1 MSISMDSL
9 PPRYQKQ
16 AARKLD
22 PAAYEKALQF
32 FHAEEAKSPASQAQ
46 GSISHA
52 LGESFEAQI
61 LTACEYYR
69 SICHAEI
76 DKTPEPIKVISG
88 RHQNPSGCWSFEA
101 VFTKQA
107 QPDFQGTIDGG
118 RSVVFEAKATD
129 KDRILQSAVTHEQ
142 AYAMQSHAQK
152 GALVFVLVCLRGRA
166 VYRVMARAGGSR
178 LWCADYQTTAGA
190 DCPLR
195 RTCDRLAGAH
205 TRPARQCG
213 SAQRKTAAMAQRRG
227 DHRLV
232 AAVPFDFF
240 DEG

>member
-1 MSISMDSL
+1 MGISMDSL

-32 FHAEEAKSPASQAQ
+32 FHAEEDKNPARQAQ

-69 SICHAEI
+69 SVCHAEI

-88 RHQNPSGCWSFEA
+88 RRQNPSGCWSFEA

-129 KDRILQSAVTHEQ
+129 KDRIQKSAVTEEQ
-142 AYAMQSHAQK
+142 ARALESHANM
-152 GALVFVLVCLRGRA
+152 GALAFVLVCLRGRA
-166 VYRVMARAGGSR
+166 VYRVMWEDWQNMKELFGHK
-178 LWCADYQTTAGA
+178 YMTAGELE
-190 DCPLR
+190 PYR
-195 RTCDRLAGAH
+195 V
-205 TRPARQCG
+205 Q
-213 SAQRKTAAMAQRRG
+213 MRRG
-227 DHRLV
+227 VIRFLGD
-232 AAVPFDFF
+232 P
-240 DEG
+240 E

>member
-1 MSISMDSL
+1 MGISMDSL

-32 FHAEEAKSPASQAQ
+32 FHAEESAKNPARQAQ

-166 VYRVMARAGGSR
+166 VYRVPWEVWWRMRQHFGHK
-178 LWCADYQTTAGA
+178 YMTAEELE
-190 DCPLR
+190 PYR
-195 RTCDRLAGAH
+195 V
-205 TRPARQCG
+205 Q
-213 SAQRKTAAMAQRRG
+213 MRRG
-227 DHRLV
+227 VILFLGD
-232 AAVPFDFF
+232 A
-240 DEG
+240 G

>member
-32 FHAEEAKSPASQAQ
+32 FHAEEDKNLARQAQ

-69 SICHAEI
+69 SVCHAEI

-166 VYRVMARAGGSR
+166 VYRVPWEVWWRMRQHFGHK
-178 LWCADYQTTAGA
+178 YMTAEELE
-190 DCPLR
+190 PYR
-195 RTCDRLAGAH
+195 V
-205 TRPARQCG
+205 Q
-213 SAQRKTAAMAQRRG
+213 MRRG
-227 DHRLV
+227 VILFLGD
-232 AAVPFDFF
+232 P
-240 DEG
+240 E

>member
-9 PPRYQKQ
+9 PLRYQKQ

-32 FHAEEAKSPASQAQ
+32 FHAEETKSPARQAQ

-107 QPDFQGTIDGG
+107 QPDFQGTLCGG
-118 RSVVFEAKATD
+118 SSVVFEAKATG
-129 KDRILQSAVTHEQ
+129 KDRILQSAVTEEQ
-142 AYAMQSHAQK
+142 VRALESHANM
-152 GALVFVLVCLRGRA
+152 GALAFVLVCLRGRA
-166 VYRVMARAGGSR
+166 VYRVMWEDWQNMKELFGHK
-178 LWCADYQTTAGA
+178 YMTAVELE
-190 DCPLR
+190 PYR
-195 RTCDRLAGAH
+195 V
-205 TRPARQCG
+205 Q
-213 SAQRKTAAMAQRRG
+213 MRRG
-227 DHRLV
+227 VILFLGD
-232 AAVPFDFF
+232 A
-240 DEG
+240 G

>member
-1 MSISMDSL
+1 MGISMDSL

-32 FHAEEAKSPASQAQ
+32 FHAEEDKSHAHQVQ

-69 SICHAEI
+69 SVCHAEI

-88 RHQNPSGCWSFEA
+88 RHQNASGCWSFEA

-107 QPDFQGTIDGG
+107 QPDFQGTLCGG
-118 RSVVFEAKATD
+118 SSVVFEAKATD
-129 KDRILQSAVTHEQ
+129 KDRILQSAVTEEQ
-142 AYAMQSHAQK
+142 ARALESHANM
-152 GALVFVLVCLRGRA
+152 GALAFVLVCLRGRA
-166 VYRVMARAGGSR
+166 VYRVMWEDWQNMKELFGHK
-178 LWCADYQTTAGA
+178 YMTAVELE
-190 DCPLR
+190 PYR
-195 RTCDRLAGAH
+195 V
-205 TRPARQCG
+205 Q
-213 SAQRKTAAMAQRRG
+213 MRRG
-227 DHRLV
+227 VILFLGD
-232 AAVPFDFF
+232 A
-240 DEG
+240 G

>member
-1 MSISMDSL
+1 MGIRMDSL

-22 PAAYEKALQF
+22 PAAYEKALRF
-32 FHAEEAKSPASQAQ
+32 FHAEEDKSPARQAQ

-118 RSVVFEAKATD
+118 SSVVFEAKATD
-129 KDRILQSAVTHEQ
+129 KDRIMQSAVTEEQ
-142 AYAMQSHAQK
+142 ARALESHANM
-152 GALVFVLVCLRGRA
+152 GALAFVLVCLRGRA
-166 VYRVMARAGGSR
+166 VYRVPWEVWWRMRQHFGHK
-178 LWCADYQTTAGA
+178 YMTAEELE
-190 DCPLR
+190 PFR
-195 RTCDRLAGAH
+195 V
-205 TRPARQCG
+205 Q
-213 SAQRKTAAMAQRRG
+213 MRRG
-227 DHRLV
+227 VILFLGDPGED
-232 AAVPFDFF
+232 A
-240 DEG
+240 

>member
-1 MSISMDSL
+1 MGIRMDSL

-22 PAAYEKALQF
+22 PVAYEKALQF
-32 FHAEEAKSPASQAQ
+32 FHAEEDKSPARQAQ

-52 LGESFEAQI
+52 LGDSFEAQI
-61 LTACEYYR
+61 LTACGYYR
-69 SICHAEI
+69 SVCYAEI

-129 KDRILQSAVTHEQ
+129 KDRILQSAVTEEQ
-142 AYAMQSHAQK
+142 ARALESHANM
-152 GALVFVLVCLRGRA
+152 GALAFVLVCLRGRA
-166 VYRVMARAGGSR
+166 VYRVMWEDWQNMKELFGHK
-178 LWCADYQTTAGA
+178 YMTAVELE
-190 DCPLR
+190 PYR
-195 RTCDRLAGAH
+195 V
-205 TRPARQCG
+205 Q
-213 SAQRKTAAMAQRRG
+213 MRRG
-227 DHRLV
+227 LILFLGD
-232 AAVPFDFF
+232 P
-240 DEG
+240 E

>member
-1 MSISMDSL
+1 MGISMDSL

-22 PAAYEKALQF
+22 PAAYEKALRF
-32 FHAEEAKSPASQAQ
+32 FHDEEDKSPARQAQ

-107 QPDFQGTIDGG
+107 QPDFQGTLCGG
-118 RSVVFEAKATD
+118 GSVVFEAKATD
-129 KDRILQSAVTHEQ
+129 KDRIMQSAVTEEQ
-142 AYAMQSHAQK
+142 ARALESHANM
-152 GALVFVLVCLRGRA
+152 GALAFVLVCLRGRA
-166 VYRVMARAGGSR
+166 VYRVMWEDWQNMKELFGHK
-178 LWCADYQTTAGA
+178 YMTAVELE
-190 DCPLR
+190 PYRVQLR
-195 RTCDRLAGAH
+195 RGVIRFLGDAG
-205 TRPARQCG
+205 
-213 SAQRKTAAMAQRRG
+213 
-227 DHRLV
+227 
-232 AAVPFDFF
+232 
-240 DEG
+240 

>member
-1 MSISMDSL
+1 MGISMDSL

-32 FHAEEAKSPASQAQ
+32 FHAEEDKSPVRQAQ

-107 QPDFQGTIDGG
+107 
-118 RSVVFEAKATD
+118 RALE
-129 KDRILQSAVTHEQ
+129 
-142 AYAMQSHAQK
+142 SHANM
-152 GALVFVLVCLRGRA
+152 GALAFVLVCLRGRA
-166 VYRVMARAGGSR
+166 VYRVMWEDWQNMKELFGHKYMTAVELEPYRVQMCQGVIRFLGDAG
-178 LWCADYQTTAGA
+178 
-190 DCPLR
+190 
-195 RTCDRLAGAH
+195 
-205 TRPARQCG
+205 
-213 SAQRKTAAMAQRRG
+213 
-227 DHRLV
+227 
-232 AAVPFDFF
+232 
-240 DEG
+240 

>member
-1 MSISMDSL
+1 MGISMDSL

-32 FHAEEAKSPASQAQ
+32 FHAEEDKNPARQAQ

-69 SICHAEI
+69 SVCHAEI

-129 KDRILQSAVTHEQ
+129 KDRILQSAVTEEQ
-142 AYAMQSHAQK
+142 ARALKSHANM
-152 GALVFVLVCLRGRA
+152 GALAFVLVCLRA
-166 VYRVMARAGGSR
+166 ARSIACRGKCGG
-178 LWCADYQTTAGA
+178 G
-190 DCPLR
+190 
-195 RTCDRLAGAH
+195 
-205 TRPARQCG
+205 CG
-213 SAQRKTAAMAQRRG
+213 SISAIST
-227 DHRLV
+227 
-232 AAVPFDFF
+232 
-240 DEG
+240 

>member
-1 MSISMDSL
+1 MGISMDSL

-22 PAAYEKALQF
+22 PVAYEKALQF
-32 FHAEEAKSPASQAQ
+32 FHAEESAKNPARQAQ

-88 RHQNPSGCWSFEA
+88 RHQNPSGCWSFKA

-107 QPDFQGTIDGG
+107 QPDFQGTIDAAAA
-118 RSVVFEAKATD
+118 S
-129 KDRILQSAVTHEQ
+129 
-142 AYAMQSHAQK
+142 
-152 GALVFVLVCLRGRA
+152 C
-166 VYRVMARAGGSR
+166 SR
-178 LWCADYQTTAGA
+178 
-190 DCPLR
+190 PR
-195 RTCDRLAGAH
+195 PRT
-205 TRPARQCG
+205 
-213 SAQRKTAAMAQRRG
+213 KTASCRVR
-227 DHRLV
+227 
-232 AAVPFDFF
+232 
-240 DEG
+240 

>member
-1 MSISMDSL
+1 MGISMDSL

-32 FHAEEAKSPASQAQ
+32 FHAEEDKSHAHQVQ

-69 SICHAEI
+69 SVCHAEI

-88 RHQNPSGCWSFEA
+88 RHQNASGCWSFEA

-129 KDRILQSAVTHEQ
+129 KDRILQSAVTEEQ
-142 AYAMQSHAQK
+142 ARALESHANM
-152 GALVFVLVCLRGRA
+152 GALAFVLVCLRGRA
-166 VYRVMARAGGSR
+166 VYRVMWEDWQNMKELFGHK
-178 LWCADYQTTAGA
+178 YMTAVELE
-190 DCPLR
+190 PYR
-195 RTCDRLAGAH
+195 V
-205 TRPARQCG
+205 Q
-213 SAQRKTAAMAQRRG
+213 MRRG
-227 DHRLV
+227 VIRFLGN
-232 AAVPFDFF
+232 P
-240 DEG
+240 E

>member
-1 MSISMDSL
+1 MGIRMDSL

-22 PAAYEKALQF
+22 PVAYEKALQF
-32 FHAEEAKSPASQAQ
+32 FHAEESAKNPARQAQ
-46 GSISHA
+46 GSISRA
-52 LGESFEAQI
+52 TGEGFEAQI
-61 LTACEYYR
+61 LTACAYYR
-69 SICHAEI
+69 AHGIAEI

-88 RHQNPSGCWSFEA
+88 RRQNASGCWSFEA

-166 VYRVMARAGGSR
+166 VYRVPWEVWWRMRQHFGHKYMTARELLPYR
-178 LWCADYQTTAGA
+178 VQ
-190 DCPLR
+190 
-195 RTCDRLAGAH
+195 
-205 TRPARQCG
+205 
-213 SAQRKTAAMAQRRG
+213 MRRG
-227 DHRLV
+227 VILFLGNPGED
-232 AAVPFDFF
+232 A
-240 DEG
+240 

>member
-1 MSISMDSL
+1 MGICMDSL

-32 FHAEEAKSPASQAQ
+32 FHAEETKSPARQAQ

-107 QPDFQGTIDGG
+107 
-118 RSVVFEAKATD
+118 RALE
-129 KDRILQSAVTHEQ
+129 
-142 AYAMQSHAQK
+142 SHANM
-152 GALVFVLVCLRGRA
+152 GALAFVLVCLRGRA
-166 VYRVMARAGGSR
+166 VYRVMWEDWQNMKELFGHK
-178 LWCADYQTTAGA
+178 YMTAGELE
-190 DCPLR
+190 PYR
-195 RTCDRLAGAH
+195 VQM
-205 TRPARQCG
+205 RQG
-213 SAQRKTAAMAQRRG
+213 VIRFLG
-227 DHRLV
+227 D
-232 AAVPFDFF
+232 P
-240 DEG
+240 E

>member
-1 MSISMDSL
+1 MGISMGSL

-32 FHAEEAKSPASQAQ
+32 FHAEEDKSPARQAQ

-69 SICHAEI
+69 SVCHAEI

-107 QPDFQGTIDGG
+107 QPDFQGTLCGG
-118 RSVVFEAKATD
+118 SSVVFEAKATD
-129 KDRILQSAVTHEQ
+129 KDRIQKSAVTEEQ
-142 AYAMQSHAQK
+142 ARALESHANM
-152 GALVFVLVCLRGRA
+152 GALAFVLVCLRGRA
-166 VYRVMARAGGSR
+166 IYRVPWKVWWRMKEHFGHK
-178 LWCADYQTTAGA
+178 YMTAVELE
-190 DCPLR
+190 PYR
-195 RTCDRLAGAH
+195 V
-205 TRPARQCG
+205 Q
-213 SAQRKTAAMAQRRG
+213 MRRG
-227 DHRLV
+227 VILFLGD
-232 AAVPFDFF
+232 P
-240 DEG
+240 G

>member
-1 MSISMDSL
+1 MGISMDSL

-22 PAAYEKALQF
+22 PAAYEKALRF
-32 FHAEEAKSPASQAQ
+32 FHDEEDKSPARQAQ

-107 QPDFQGTIDGG
+107 QPDFQGTLCGG
-118 RSVVFEAKATD
+118 SSVVFEAKVTD
-129 KDRILQSAVTHEQ
+129 KDRILQSAVTEEQ
-142 AYAMQSHAQK
+142 ARALESHDNM
-152 GALVFVLVCLRGRA
+152 GALAFVLVCLRGRA
-166 VYRVMARAGGSR
+166 VYRVMWEDWQNMKELFGHK
-178 LWCADYQTTAGA
+178 YMTAVELE
-190 DCPLR
+190 PYR
-195 RTCDRLAGAH
+195 VQM
-205 TRPARQCG
+205 RQG
-213 SAQRKTAAMAQRRG
+213 VIRFLG
-227 DHRLV
+227 D
-232 AAVPFDFF
+232 P
-240 DEG
+240 E

>member
-1 MSISMDSL
+1 MGISMDSL

-22 PAAYEKALQF
+22 PAAYEKALRF
-32 FHAEEAKSPASQAQ
+32 FHDEEDKSPARQAQ

-166 VYRVMARAGGSR
+166 VYRVPWEVWWRMKEHFGHKYMTSGELEPYRV
-178 LWCADYQTTAGA
+178 Q
-190 DCPLR
+190 
-195 RTCDRLAGAH
+195 
-205 TRPARQCG
+205 
-213 SAQRKTAAMAQRRG
+213 MRRG
-227 DHRLV
+227 VILFLGDSGED
-232 AAVPFDFF
+232 A
-240 DEG
+240 

>member
-1 MSISMDSL
+1 MGIRMDSL

-32 FHAEEAKSPASQAQ
+32 FHAEETKSPARQAQ

-88 RHQNPSGCWSFEA
+88 RHQNASGCWSFEA

-107 QPDFQGTIDGG
+107 QPDFQGTLCGG
-118 RSVVFEAKATD
+118 SSVVFEAKATD
-129 KDRILQSAVTHEQ
+129 KDRILQSAVTEEQ
-142 AYAMQSHAQK
+142 ARALESHANM
-152 GALVFVLVCLRGRA
+152 GALAFVLVCLRGRA
-166 VYRVMARAGGSR
+166 VYRVMWEDWQNMKELFGNK
-178 LWCADYQTTAGA
+178 YMTAVELE
-190 DCPLR
+190 PYR
-195 RTCDRLAGAH
+195 V
-205 TRPARQCG
+205 Q
-213 SAQRKTAAMAQRRG
+213 MRRG
-227 DHRLV
+227 VILFLGD
-232 AAVPFDFF
+232 A
-240 DEG
+240 G